1 MVPGAKRALQ
11 SSWRALA
18 RCRGSTPHDVKAWG
32 TPPHSGL
39 GRVVVRYVRGKRRHD
54 TAPKGSAMESVRIA
68 VVDTDEWVRRGRV
81 DALRS
86 VHGVVVVRSDSAAEA
101 LRWRE
106 EWDDVDVVLV
116 SASRTSS
123 GFDRF
128 PAVGVVESVRLRR
141 STGQTRVVAV
151 AEQSHRDL
159 LRARLGE
166 AGADFMYSTGQL
178 RTVPELVDAL
188 QGDASAALTP
198 RPSRLN
204 ATLAFISAV
213 GLQDAFMPGQR
224 QKQLALSRRQVITLR
239 WHLSQFL
246 GLLEPPPWRDLVEQI
261 NRARGVS
268 EEGRGDRPSRP

>member
-1 MVPGAKRALQ
+1 
-11 SSWRALA
+11 
-18 RCRGSTPHDVKAWG
+18 
-32 TPPHSGL
+32 
-39 GRVVVRYVRGKRRHD
+39 
-54 TAPKGSAMESVRIA
+54 MEPMRIA
-68 VVDTDEWVRRGRV
+68 VVDSDEWVRRGRV

-101 LRWRE
+101 LRWSE

-116 SASRTSS
+116 SAARTPS

-141 STGQTRVVAV
+141 SKGQTRVVAV
-151 AEQSHRDL
+151 AEQSDRDL

-178 RTVPELVDAL
+178 RTVPELLDAL
-188 QGDASAALTP
+188 QGHASAALTP

-213 GLQDAFMPGQR
+213 GLEDAFMPGQP

-239 WHLSQFL
+239 RRLSQFL

-261 NRARGVS
+261 NRARGAETDQGS
-268 EEGRGDRPSRP
+268 SRLG